1 MMQQI
6 LEQDS
11 KHEAW
16 SYHVWADNLLANENR
31 IENDTNAQ
39 KVFVVQSYFYIRSQY
54 NSSHR
59 FFLIINY
66 KLSTLD

>member
-11 KHEAW
+11 KHVAW

-31 IENDTNAQ
+31 IENDTNVQ
-39 KVFVVQSYFYIRSQY
+39 KIY
-54 NSSHR
+54 
-59 FFLIINY
+59 L
-66 KLSTLD
+66 LSKGIFI

>member
-11 KHEAW
+11 KHVAW

-31 IENDTNAQ
+31 IENDTNVQ
-39 KVFVVQSYFYIRSQY
+39 KYICCPKLFLY
-54 NSSHR
+54 KSS
-59 FFLIINY
+59 I
-66 KLSTLD
+66 

>member
-1 MMQQI
+1 MCVMLSYYLSKVFREKWMMQQI

-31 IENDTNAQ
+31 IENDTNVQ
-39 KVFVVQSYFYIRSQY
+39 KYICCPKLFLY
-54 NSSHR
+54 KSS
-59 FFLIINY
+59 I
-66 KLSTLD
+66 